1 MLKKKIMYILVN
13 NIPFENDDEIAMVF
27 NDYFCS
33 IGNNLNSQIPSTN
46 LDPLENLPSTNSS
59 FYLYPVG
66 PTEVEYNINN
76 LKNSKQPINSISV
89 AI

>member
-66 PTEVEYNINN
+66 PTEVKYHINN